1 MVGDVVEVPFPYTDL
16 SNAKSRPAVV
26 LADVGMGDWILCEVT
41 GRRRQRPG
49 DIPITQGDMQDGT
62 LDRDSW
68 VRPGRLHALNEG
80 LIEDT
85 VGRLTDAK
93 LTEITA
99 AVRAIF

>member
-1 MVGDVVEVPFPYTDL
+1 
-16 SNAKSRPAVV
+16 
-26 LADVGMGDWILCEVT
+26 
-41 GRRRQRPG
+41 
-49 DIPITQGDMQDGT
+49 MQDGA

-68 VRPGRLHALNEG
+68 ARPGRLHALNEG